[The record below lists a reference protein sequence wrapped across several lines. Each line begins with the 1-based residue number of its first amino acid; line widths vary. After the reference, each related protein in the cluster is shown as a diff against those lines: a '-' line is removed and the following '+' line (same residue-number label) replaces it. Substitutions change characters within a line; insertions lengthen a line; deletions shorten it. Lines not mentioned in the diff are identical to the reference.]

1 MEQLVTLLFCFLL
14 CLESVFN
21 GEFMIFTLRTTVG
34 QESLVVD
41 ILANKIDSD
50 ELPVF
55 SLSVIPGLKGYILIE
70 AQDELT
76 VRRAITNTPHIKG
89 RGIVGGEVKID
100 ELSSFL
106 EAKPLMKTI
115 KEGQKVELIT
125 GPFKGEKAR
134 VLRVNDTKEEVTVE
148 LLEAA
153 VKIPVTIKAEHIRII
168 KE

>member
-1 MEQLVTLLFCFLL
+1 
-14 CLESVFN
+14 
-21 GEFMIFTLRTTVG
+21 MIFTIRTTVG

-41 ILANKIDSD
+41 ILGNKIRKED
-50 ELPVF
+50 LNIF

-70 AQDELT
+70 ADNEMT
-76 VRRAITNTPHIKG
+76 VRRGIANTSHVKG
-89 RGIVGGEVKID
+89 KGIVGGAVKIE
-100 ELSSFL
+100 ELSSLL
-106 EAKPLMKTI
+106 EAKPLMQSI
-115 KEGQKVELIT
+115 KADMKVELIA
-125 GPFKGEKAR
+125 GPFKGEKAK